1 MRLLNLFKIAF
12 KAIILNK
19 TRTLLTMLGI
29 IIGVASVI
37 AMLAIGE
44 GSKESIRSTISSM
57 GSNMITIRPG
67 ADDRGP
73 ARGSGGDVQTLTL
86 ANYETIKNQST
97 LLSYITPIVNGGG
110 QVINGANNWPSTIY
124 GVNPEYLEIKVVGLQ
139 SGSMFTDAEVKSASK
154 VVVLGQ
160 TVVDNVFPD
169 GQDPVGQMIR
179 FDNIPFK
186 VIGVLE
192 EKGENTFGQDQ
203 DDVVIAP
210 YTTVQKRIL
219 AIDYL
224 NQIMASAISEDDA
237 PDAVI
242 EVTDIL
248 RAEHKLMDTEDDD
261 FTVRSMEELI
271 STFSSTSEMLTILLV
286 AVASISLLIGG
297 IGIMNIMYVSVK
309 ERTKEIGLRMAVGGK
324 GSDILM
330 QFLIEA
336 ILISITGGLL
346 GVILGLGATVFIE
359 KFLHWPTSVAL
370 YSIIISFAVCAVTG
384 IFFGWYPA
392 RKASSLDPIT
402 ALRYE

>member
-1 MRLLNLFKIAF
+1 MRVFNLVKISF
-12 KAIILNK
+12 KAIVLNK
-19 TRTLLTMLGI
+19 MRTLLTMLGI

-44 GSKESIRSTISSM
+44 GSKESIRATISNM

-73 ARGSGGDVQTLTL
+73 ARGSGGNVQTLTL
-86 ANYETIKNQST
+86 QDYEVIKEQSE
-97 LLSYITPIVNGGG
+97 LISYITPVVNSGG
-110 QVINGANNWPSTIY
+110 QVINGSNNWPSSIY
-124 GVNPEYLEIKVVGLQ
+124 GVNPDYLNIKVVGLQ
-139 SGSMFTDAEVKSASK
+139 SGSMFTAAEVSSASK
-154 VVVLGQ
+154 VVVIGQ

-169 GQDPVGQMIR
+169 IEDPVGQMIR
-179 FDNIPFK
+179 FNNIPFK

-210 YTTVQKRIL
+210 FTTVQKRIM

-237 PDAVI
+237 PEAVTQ
-242 EVTDIL
+242 VTEIL
-248 RAEHKLMDTEDDD
+248 RSQHKLTDNEEDD
-261 FTVRSMEELI
+261 FSVRSMEELI

-309 ERTKEIGLRMAVGGK
+309 ERTKEIGLRMAVGGR

-336 ILISITGGLL
+336 IMISITGGVLGVLL
-346 GVILGLGATVFIE
+346 GLSATVFIE
-359 KFLHWPTSVAL
+359 EFLNWPTSVAL
-370 YSIIISFAVCAVTG
+370 YSIIISFAVCAITG

>member
-44 GSKESIRSTISSM
+44 GSKESIRSTISNM

-237 PDAVI
+237 PDTVI

-248 RAEHKLMDTEDDD
+248 RTEHKLMDTEDDD

>member
-1 MRLLNLFKIAF
+1 MRLLNLLKIAF
-12 KAIILNK
+12 KAIVLNK
-19 TRTLLTMLGI
+19 MRTLLTMLGI

-44 GSKESIRSTISSM
+44 GSKESIRETISSM

-67 ADDRGP
+67 SDVRGGVRQERS
-73 ARGSGGDVQTLTL
+73 AMETLTL
-86 ANYETIKNQST
+86 NDYYAIKEQAN
-97 LLSYITPIVNGGG
+97 LLTYISPLVNGGG
-110 QVINGANNWPSTIY
+110 QVINGSNNWPSTIY
-124 GVNPEYLEIKVVGLQ
+124 GVNPEYLTIKITDLQ
-139 SGSMFTDAEVKSASK
+139 SGSMFTDAEVQSAAK
-154 VVVLGQ
+154 VALIGQ

-169 GQDPVGQMIR
+169 GQEPVGQMIR
-179 FDNIPFK
+179 FNNIPFK

-219 AIDYL
+219 AIDHL
-224 NQIMASAISEDDA
+224 ESIIASAISEADA
-237 PDAVI
+237 PEAVTQVS
-242 EVTDIL
+242 EIL
-248 RAEHKLMDTEDDD
+248 RKQHKLTENEEDD
-261 FTVRSMEELI
+261 FHVRSMEELI

-336 ILISITGGLL
+336 ILISITGGVL
-346 GVILGLGATVFIE
+346 GVVLGLGATVFIE
-359 KFLHWPTSVAL
+359 KFLNWPTSVAL

-392 RKASSLDPIT
+392 KKAAALDPIT

>member
-1 MRLLNLFKIAF
+1 MRVLNLLKIAF
-12 KAIILNK
+12 KAIVLNK
-19 TRTLLTMLGI
+19 MRTLLTMLGI

-44 GSKESIRSTISSM
+44 GSKESIRTTISAM

-86 ANYETIKNQST
+86 QDYEVIKEKAT
-97 LLSYITPIVNGGG
+97 LLSYITPVVNGGG
-110 QVINGANNWPSTIY
+110 QVINGSNNWPSTIY
-124 GVNPEYLEIKVVGLQ
+124 GVNPDYLNIKIVDLQ
-139 SGSMFTDAEVKSASK
+139 SGSMFTEAEVQSASK
-154 VVVLGQ
+154 VALIGQ
-160 TVVDNVFPD
+160 TVVENIFPD
-169 GQDPVGQMIR
+169 GQEPVGKMIR
-179 FDNIPFK
+179 FNNIPFK

-224 NQIMASAISEDDA
+224 NQVMASAVSEDDA
-237 PDAVI
+237 TEAVTQ
-242 EVTDIL
+242 VTEIL
-248 RAEHKLMDTEDDD
+248 RSQHKLMATEDDD
-261 FTVRSMEELI
+261 FSVRSMEELI

-359 KFLHWPTSVAL
+359 NFLNWPTSVAL
-370 YSIIISFAVCAVTG
+370 YSIVISFVVCAVTG

-392 RKASSLDPIT
+392 RKASALDPIT

>member
-179 FDNIPFK
+179 FDK
-186 VIGVLE
+186 K
-192 EKGENTFGQDQ
+192 KG
-203 DDVVIAP
+203 
-210 YTTVQKRIL
+210 RIHL
-219 AIDYL
+219 GKIKMMWL
-224 NQIMASAISEDDA
+224 
-237 PDAVI
+237 
-242 EVTDIL
+242 
-248 RAEHKLMDTEDDD
+248 
-261 FTVRSMEELI
+261 
-271 STFSSTSEMLTILLV
+271 
-286 AVASISLLIGG
+286 SLLTPRYK
-297 IGIMNIMYVSVK
+297 N
-309 ERTKEIGLRMAVGGK
+309 EFWL
-324 GSDILM
+324 
-330 QFLIEA
+330 LI
-336 ILISITGGLL
+336 I
-346 GVILGLGATVFIE
+346 
-359 KFLHWPTSVAL
+359 
-370 YSIIISFAVCAVTG
+370 
-384 IFFGWYPA
+384 
-392 RKASSLDPIT
+392 
-402 ALRYE
+402 

>member
-1 MRLLNLFKIAF
+1 MRLLNLLKIAF

-44 GSKESIRSTISSM
+44 GSKESIRSTISAM

-67 ADDRGP
+67 SDVRGGVRQERS
-73 ARGSGGDVQTLTL
+73 AMETLTL
-86 ANYETIKNQST
+86 NDYYAIKDQAN
-97 LLSYITPIVNGGG
+97 LLTYITPLVNGSG
-110 QVINGANNWPSTIY
+110 QVINGSNNWPSTIY
-124 GVNPEYLEIKVVGLQ
+124 GVNQEYLKIKITELQ
-139 SGSMFTDAEVKSASK
+139 SGSMFTDAEVQTAAK
-154 VVVLGQ
+154 VALIGQ

-179 FDNIPFK
+179 FSNIPFK

-219 AIDYL
+219 AIDHL
-224 NQIMASAISEDDA
+224 NTIMASAISEGEA
-237 PDAVI
+237 PEAVTQVS
-242 EVTDIL
+242 EIL
-248 RAEHKLMDTEDDD
+248 RKQHKLTASEEDD
-261 FTVRSMEELI
+261 FHVRSMEELI

-286 AVASISLLIGG
+286 AVAGISLLIGG

-336 ILISITGGLL
+336 ILISITGGIL
-346 GVILGLGATVFIE
+346 GVILGLTSTVFIE
-359 KFLHWPTSVAL
+359 KFLNWPTSIAL
-370 YSIIISFAVCAVTG
+370 YSIIISFAVCAITG

-392 RKASSLDPIT
+392 KKAAALDPIT

>member
-160 TVVDNVFPD
+160 TVRLRKNLPFLNNFVD
-169 GQDPVGQMIR
+169 
-179 FDNIPFK
+179 
-186 VIGVLE
+186 
-192 EKGENTFGQDQ
+192 
-203 DDVVIAP
+203 
-210 YTTVQKRIL
+210 
-219 AIDYL
+219 
-224 NQIMASAISEDDA
+224 
-237 PDAVI
+237 
-242 EVTDIL
+242 
-248 RAEHKLMDTEDDD
+248 
-261 FTVRSMEELI
+261 
-271 STFSSTSEMLTILLV
+271 
-286 AVASISLLIGG
+286 
-297 IGIMNIMYVSVK
+297 
-309 ERTKEIGLRMAVGGK
+309 
-324 GSDILM
+324 
-330 QFLIEA
+330 FL
-336 ILISITGGLL
+336 
-346 GVILGLGATVFIE
+346 
-359 KFLHWPTSVAL
+359 
-370 YSIIISFAVCAVTG
+370 
-384 IFFGWYPA
+384 
-392 RKASSLDPIT
+392 
-402 ALRYE
+402 

>member
-1 MRLLNLFKIAF
+1 MRLLNLLKIAF
-12 KAIILNK
+12 KAIVLNK

-44 GSKESIRSTISSM
+44 GSKESIRTTISAM
-57 GSNMITIRPG
+57 GSNMITIQPG

-73 ARGSGGDVQTLTL
+73 ARGSGGNVQTLTL
-86 ANYETIKNQST
+86 KDYEAIKAQAD
-97 LLSYITPIVNGGG
+97 LLSYSTPVVNGGG
-110 QVINGANNWPSTIY
+110 QVINGSNNWPSTIY
-124 GVNPEYLEIKVVGLQ
+124 GVNPDYLNIKVVDLQ
-139 SGSMFTDAEVKSASK
+139 SGSMFTDTEVRTAAK
-154 VVVLGQ
+154 VVLLGQ
-160 TVVDNVFPD
+160 TVVDNVFPN
-169 GQDPVGQMIR
+169 GEDPVGQMIR
-179 FDNIPFK
+179 FNNIPFK

-224 NQIMASAISEDDA
+224 NQVMASAVSEDDA
-237 PDAVI
+237 PEAVTQ
-242 EVTDIL
+242 VTEIL
-248 RAEHKLMDTEDDD
+248 RAQHKLADNAEDD
-261 FTVRSMEELI
+261 FSVRSMEELI

-324 GSDILM
+324 GADILM

-336 ILISITGGLL
+336 ILISITGGML
-346 GVILGLGATVFIE
+346 GVLLGLGSTVFIE
-359 KFLHWPTSVAL
+359 KFLNWPTSVAL
-370 YSIIISFAVCAVTG
+370 YSIVISFAVCAITG

-392 RKASSLDPIT
+392 RKASALDPIT

>member
-44 GSKESIRSTISSM
+44 GSKESIRTTISAM

-67 ADDRGP
+67 ADRRGP

-86 ANYETIKNQST
+86 KDYYKIKEEAN
-97 LLSYITPIVNGGG
+97 LLSFITPVVNGGG
-110 QVINGANNWPSTIY
+110 QVINGSNNWPSTIY
-124 GVNPEYLEIKVVGLQ
+124 GVNPEYLDIKVVGLQ
-139 SGSMFTDAEVKSASK
+139 SGSMFTDTEVQTASK
-154 VVVLGQ
+154 VVLLGQ
-160 TVVDNVFPD
+160 TVVDNIFPD

-224 NQIMASAISEDDA
+224 NQIMASAVSEDDA
-237 PDAVI
+237 PEAVTQ
-242 EVTDIL
+242 VTEIL
-248 RAEHKLMDTEDDD
+248 RTQHKLMDNEEDD
-261 FTVRSMEELI
+261 FSVRSMEELI

-336 ILISITGGLL
+336 ILISVTGGLL
-346 GVILGLGATVFIE
+346 GVVLGLAATVFIE
-359 KFLHWPTSVAL
+359 KFLNWPTSVAL
-370 YSIIISFAVCAVTG
+370 YSIVISFVVCAVTG

-392 RKASSLDPIT
+392 RKAAALDPIT

>member
-124 GVNPEYLEIKVVGLQ
+124 GVNPEYLEIKVVGLK

-242 EVTDIL
+242 KVTDIL

>member
-248 RAEHKLMDTEDDD
+248 RTEHKLMDTEDDD

>member
-1 MRLLNLFKIAF
+1 MRLLNLFKIAM

-44 GSKESIRSTISSM
+44 GSKESIRTSISAM
-57 GSNMITIRPG
+57 GSNMITIKPG
-67 ADDRGP
+67 ADDRS
-73 ARGSGGDVQTLTL
+73 AVRGSGGDVQTLTL
-86 ANYETIKNQST
+86 DNYEVIKEKAD
-97 LLSYITPIVNGGG
+97 LLSYITPVVNGGG
-110 QVINGANNWPSTIY
+110 QVINGSNNWPSTIY
-124 GVNPEYLEIKVVGLQ
+124 GVNPEYLSIKVVGLE

-154 VVVLGQ
+154 VAVIGQ
-160 TVVDNVFPD
+160 TVVENVFPD
-169 GQDPVGQMIR
+169 GQEPVGQMIR
-179 FDNIPFK
+179 FNNIPFT

-219 AIDYL
+219 AIDHL
-224 NQIMASAISEDDA
+224 NQIMASSISEDEA
-237 PDAVI
+237 PEAVTQVI
-242 EVTDIL
+242 DIL
-248 RAEHKLMDTEDDD
+248 RTEHKLLDNQADD
-261 FTVRSMEELI
+261 FSVKSMEELI

-309 ERTKEIGLRMAVGGK
+309 ERTKEIGLRMAVGAK
-324 GSDILM
+324 GADILM

-336 ILISITGGLL
+336 ILISITGGIL
-346 GVILGLGATVFIE
+346 GVLLGLGATVFIE
-359 KFLHWPTSVAL
+359 EFLNWPTSVAL
-370 YSIIISFAVCAVTG
+370 YSIVISFAVCAVTG

-392 RKASSLDPIT
+392 RKASALDPIT

>member
-1 MRLLNLFKIAF
+1 MRLLNLFKIAT

-37 AMLAIGE
+37 TMLAIGE
-44 GSKESIRSTISSM
+44 GSKESIRTTISAM
-57 GSNMITIRPG
+57 GSNMITIKAG
-67 ADDRGP
+67 ADTRGGVRQ
-73 ARGSGGDVQTLTL
+73 AASVMESLTL
-86 ANYETIKNQST
+86 SDYEAIKNQST
-97 LLSYITPIVNGGG
+97 LLSYSTPMVNGSG
-110 QVINGANNWPSTIY
+110 QVINGSNNWPSTIY
-124 GVNPEYLEIKVVGLQ
+124 GVNPDYLKIKVVDLQ
-139 SGSMFTDAEVKSASK
+139 SGSMFTDTEVKTASK
-154 VVVLGQ
+154 VAIIGQ
-160 TVVDNVFPD
+160 TVVENVFPD
-169 GQDPVGQMIR
+169 GKEPVGQMIR
-179 FDNIPFK
+179 FNNIPFK

-219 AIDYL
+219 AIDHL
-224 NQIMASAISEDDA
+224 NQIMASSISEEDA
-237 PDAVI
+237 PNAVTEI
-242 EVTDIL
+242 SAIL
-248 RAEHKLMDTEDDD
+248 RTQHKLTATEDDD
-261 FTVRSMEELI
+261 FSVRSMEELI
-271 STFSSTSEMLTILLV
+271 STFSSTSEMLTLLLV

-309 ERTKEIGLRMAVGGK
+309 ERTKEIGLRMAVGAK
-324 GSDILM
+324 GADILM

-336 ILISITGGLL
+336 ILISITGGVLGVLL
-346 GVILGLGATVFIE
+346 GLASTVFIE
-359 KFLHWPTSVAL
+359 KFLNWPTSVAL

>member
-192 EKGENTFGQDQ
+192 EKGDNTFGQDQ

>member
-44 GSKESIRSTISSM
+44 GSKESIRSTISNM

-160 TVVDNVFPD
+160 TVVDNVFSD

-237 PDAVI
+237 PDTVI

-248 RAEHKLMDTEDDD
+248 RTEHKLMDTEDDD

>member
-1 MRLLNLFKIAF
+1 MRLLNLFKIAT

-44 GSKESIRSTISSM
+44 GSKESIRTSISAM
-57 GSNMITIRPG
+57 GSNMITIKAG
-67 ADDRGP
+67 ADTRGGVRQE
-73 ARGSGGDVQTLTL
+73 ASVMESLTL
-86 ANYETIKNQST
+86 SDYEAIKAQST
-97 LLSYITPIVNGGG
+97 LLSYSSPVVEGRG
-110 QVINGANNWPSTIY
+110 QVINGSSNWPSSIY
-124 GVNPEYLEIKVVGLQ
+124 GVNPEYLNIKVVGLQ
-139 SGSMFTDAEVKSASK
+139 SGSMFTDAEVQIASK
-154 VVVLGQ
+154 VAVIGQ
-160 TVVDNVFPD
+160 TVVENVFPD

-179 FDNIPFK
+179 FNNIPFK

-219 AIDYL
+219 AIDHL
-224 NQIMASAISEDDA
+224 NQIMASAISEEEA
-237 PDAVI
+237 PEAVL
-242 EVTDIL
+242 EVSNIL
-248 RAEHKLMDTEDDD
+248 REQHKLTDSNDDD

-336 ILISITGGLL
+336 ILISITGGVL
-346 GVILGLGATVFIE
+346 GVLLGLGATVFIE
-359 KFLHWPTSVAL
+359 KFLNWPTSVAL
-370 YSIIISFAVCAVTG
+370 YSIVVSFAVCAVTG

-392 RKASSLDPIT
+392 RKASALDPIT